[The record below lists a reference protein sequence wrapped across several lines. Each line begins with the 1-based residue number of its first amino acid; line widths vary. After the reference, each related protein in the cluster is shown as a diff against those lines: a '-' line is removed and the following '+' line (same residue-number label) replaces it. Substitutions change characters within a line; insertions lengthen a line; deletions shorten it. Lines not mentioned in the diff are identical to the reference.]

1 MTKAQEKAKT
11 ILIIL
16 DRVDD
21 PEIKND
27 LVRLFT
33 IPYFKYTKEKPAGR
47 GEEIIEKIL
56 EFLRAVAQ
64 GKIAIDDKE
73 EFGSGIPPL
82 EELVRDFEEAR
93 KQGSIEEAQVRKALI
108 KAVVAQKKEEQ
119 IVRLLKE
126 VGISQTGE
134 AKKDILG
141 VLEKDKQTTD
151 IPEAIKQ
158 VARRYGI
165 PQDKTEALAGALVSL
180 FPREGGFLETPR
192 YTRIPIIGKTE
203 ESPAPEGQETTIEE
217 IKEKRDALLIRIS
230 YRRPST
236 LSLVIKELSKIPRE
250 LPRAIFGTRGE
261 ILPVLVNHGIGPEK
275 LRSAIENFRLQNPGF
290 AENHPA
296 VLSLKKAL
304 EELADYGRRHP
315 QVADRVIKNYQNEIS
330 IDISIIDEAERD
342 MPKTN
347 SQVFLRAVIGPG
359 KDGVPR
365 LFIVPLV
372 KKEGGAQTPSVPGVL
387 KQAVLPKNII
397 SRFLV
402 SFKKLLTLPTS
413 LLAGLRGYLGGAFI
427 ASALFLP
434 LPLPVRIALAGGGF
448 WLGWKQIKGF
458 FGNFVPQILSAVKR
472 VELLKFFSK
481 TLGDI
486 LYSIFTKPALGWLRN
501 VLAVGFGAGALFL
514 PVSIPLKILFLGI
527 GGMFGTV
534 QMGAGGSSFL
544 TSGLG
549 AAGRAGVRLSY
560 ALTALPGIP
569 VALILGAI
577 LLAVLLPGFL
587 AYQSAQ
593 TQALFL
599 PQGGFADRQSRYIGV
614 SKTTPQTDFE
624 NTNIPD
630 TIPFKITVTSPQG
643 KLTNVSI
650 SDQATA
656 SGKDISET
664 IGTQSWKVAQIA
676 DSWTTDYSLNIS
688 SELKNKI
695 RDSTIINIVTVTADV
710 EGVSGTQTSSSSLAI
725 QIGTPPDECPSGWPI
740 ANGWVNQGPDG
751 PATHQGNEAID
762 IHGNVGDP
770 VLATLKG
777 TAYPFVDKYGGHDV
791 ELFGTCNGRTIR
803 VLFVHLDGWSVPTVG
818 KLVRRGE
825 QLGIRGCTGECHSP
839 HLHYQFKDGFK
850 MAPPFI
856 PVAVPRGCVGNSEF
870 NKTSSPCNV
879 RIK

>member
-33 IPYFKYTKEKPAGR
+33 IPYLKYTKEKPAGR

-93 KQGSIEEAQVRKALI
+93 KQGSIEESQVRKALI

-119 IVRLLKE
+119 IARLLKE
-126 VGISQTGE
+126 VGISQPDE

-165 PQDKTEALAGALVSL
+165 PQDKASALAGALVSL
-180 FPREGGFLETPR
+180 FPREGGFLETPG
-192 YTRIPIIGKTE
+192 YARIPVAGKAEEAPSPKGQEATIGKIRE
-203 ESPAPEGQETTIEE
+203 ERE
-217 IKEKRDALLIRIS
+217 ALLIRIS
-230 YRRPST
+230 YKRPFI
-236 LSLVIKELSKIPRE
+236 LSLIAQELSKIPRE
-250 LPRAIFGTRGE
+250 LPRAVFGTQGE

-275 LRSAIENFRLQNPGF
+275 LQGAIENFRLQNPGF
-290 AENHPA
+290 AENHP
-296 VLSLKKAL
+296 VILSLKETL
-304 EELADYGRRHP
+304 EALADYSRQHP
-315 QVADRVIKNYQNEIS
+315 QLDKVIKNYQNEIS
-330 IDISIIDEAERD
+330 VDLSLVNESEKEIPS
-342 MPKTN
+342 TN
-347 SQVFLRAVIGPG
+347 SLVFLMAVVGPD

-365 LFIVPLV
+365 LFTVPPV
-372 KKEGGAQTPSVPGVL
+372 KKEGGVQTPSVPGFL
-387 KQAVLPKNII
+387 KQTVISKNIF

-402 SFKKLLTLPTS
+402 SFKKFLTLPTS
-413 LLAGLRGYLGGAFI
+413 LLAGLRGYLGGTLI

-434 LPLPVRIALAGGGF
+434 LPLPVRIVLAGGGF
-448 WLGWKQIKGF
+448 TLGWKQIKSF
-458 FGNFVPQILSAVKR
+458 LGNFVPQILSSVKK
-472 VELLKFFSK
+472 VELLRFFSK
-481 TLGDI
+481 TVGNI
-486 LYSIFTKPALGWLRN
+486 LYAIFTKPTLGWLRN
-501 VLAVGFGAGALFL
+501 ALAVGFGAGALFL
-514 PVSIPLKILFLGI
+514 PVSIPLKILFLGV

-569 VALILGAI
+569 VALILGAL
-577 LLAVLLPGFL
+577 LLAVLVPFFL

-614 SKTTPQTDFE
+614 SKATSQTDFE

-630 TIPFKITVTSPQG
+630 AVPFKITVTASQG

-650 SDQATA
+650 SDQTTA
-656 SGKDISET
+656 SGKDINET
-664 IGTQSWKVAQIA
+664 LGTQSWKVAQIN

-695 RDSTIINIVTVTADV
+695 KDSTIINIVTATADV

-751 PATHQGNEAID
+751 PATHQGDEAID

-777 TAYPFVDKYGGHDV
+777 TAYPFVDQYGGHDV
-791 ELFGTCNGRTIR
+791 ELFGTCSGRTIR
-803 VLFVHLDGWSVPTVG
+803 VLFVHLNGWSVPQAG

-825 QLGIRGCTGECHSP
+825 QLGIRGCTGYCSSP

-856 PVAVPRGCVGNSEF
+856 PVAVPRGCVGDSEF
-870 NKTSSPCNV
+870 NKTGNPCNV